1 MRFTDSLI
9 RDNHKLTES
18 LNILRL
24 KIMHSDAGFP
34 INVYGAVIVRDRLDM
49 KCIYIFRRDRDNC
62 QLIQAEVFK
71 RMQA

>member
-34 INVYGAVIVRDRLDM
+34 INVYGTVIVRDRLDM
-49 KCIYIFRRDRDNC
+49 KCIYIFRSDRDNC
-62 QLIQAEVFK
+62 QLVQAEVFM

>member
-24 KIMHSDAGFP
+24 KIMRSDAGFP
-34 INVYGAVIVRDRLDM
+34 INRDRLDM